1 MRRGKSRSAGRRGDK
16 IRQFRHTHGL
26 LRVKQN
32 SMNNEIA
39 FPRHTIFLYT
49 EEDSGGRLIES
60 PVIGLIND
68 YSGDRLIVVRDPY
81 NDLKFVY
88 RVDFETG
95 NLEAVGIVHLTTEQ
109 FDSKASVEIDHLI
122 YRLSSAEQAIRHLHK
137 RTKWIQDKS
146 SAMSVLL
153 HYTASRRQKLS
164 TPRSIDREKVLV
176 IPPDAPVETL
186 EEIIAARNA
195 AAASEAMENS
205 APSPGE
211 KFTGHFQEKDDD
223 MPR

>member
-1 MRRGKSRSAGRRGDK
+1 
-16 IRQFRHTHGL
+16 
-26 LRVKQN
+26 
-32 SMNNEIA
+32 MNNEIA

-49 EEDSGGRLIES
+49 EEDKGGRLRES

-88 RVDFETG
+88 RADFDTY
-95 NLEAVGIVHLTTEQ
+95 NMEAVGIVNLTDEE
-109 FDSKASVEIDHLI
+109 FASKGSVEIEHLV
-122 YRLSSAEQAIRHLHK
+122 YRLGTAEQAIRHLRK

-153 HYTASRRQKLS
+153 HYTASRRQNLS
-164 TPRSIDREKVLV
+164 TPRSIDRDKILT
-176 IPPDAPVETL
+176 IPPDAPIETL

-195 AAASEAMENS
+195 AAANEAFEAPPSSE
-205 APSPGE
+205 GE
-211 KFTGHFQEKDDD
+211 KFTAHFQEKDNDT
-223 MPR
+223 PR